1 MTSPV
6 TLSVKVG
13 FPLID
18 ATNEQKQKQKQ
29 KEKQNF
35 IFFTFWQ

>member
-18 ATNEQKQKQKQ
+18 ATNEQKQKQK
-29 KEKQNF
+29 EKQNF